1 MFENRH
7 GGSAAWH
14 GKSSQLHGKV
24 ARLQGKSAQLHGK
37 VLGGAAKA
45 LRFFN
50 EAWASL
56 AQAFPRLQMR
66 SSPHKVRP
74 SLLL

>member
-14 GKSSQLHGKV
+14 GKSAQLHGKS
-24 ARLQGKSAQLHGK
+24 ARLQGK

-45 LRFFN
+45 LRFFK

>member
-14 GKSSQLHGKV
+14 GKS
-24 ARLQGKSAQLHGK
+24 ARLHGKSAQLHGE

-45 LRFFN
+45 LRFFK
-50 EAWASL
+50 EAWVSL

>member
-1 MFENRH
+1 MFENQH

-14 GKSSQLHGKV
+14 GKSAQ
-24 ARLQGKSAQLHGK
+24 LQGKSARLQGE

-45 LRFFN
+45 LRFFK

-56 AQAFPRLQMR
+56 AQAFPRWQMR

>member
-7 GGSAAWH
+7 GGSAAWQ
-14 GKSSQLHGKV
+14 GTSARLHGE
-24 ARLQGKSAQLHGK
+24 

-45 LRFFN
+45 LRFFK

-56 AQAFPRLQMR
+56 AKAFPRLQMR
-66 SSPHKVRP
+66 FSPHKVRP

>member
-14 GKSSQLHGKV
+14 GKVAQLHGKS
-24 ARLQGKSAQLHGK
+24 ARLHGK

-45 LRFFN
+45 LRFFK

>member
-14 GKSSQLHGKV
+14 GKS
-24 ARLQGKSAQLHGK
+24 ARLQGKSARLHGE

-45 LRFFN
+45 LRFFK

-56 AQAFPRLQMR
+56 AQAFPRLLVR

>member
-14 GKSSQLHGKV
+14 GKSALLH
-24 ARLQGKSAQLHGK
+24 GKSAQLHGK

-45 LRFFN
+45 LRFFK
-50 EAWASL
+50 EAWVSL

>member
-14 GKSSQLHGKV
+14 GKS
-24 ARLQGKSAQLHGK
+24 AQLHGE

-45 LRFFN
+45 LCFFK

-66 SSPHKVRP
+66 SFPHKVRP

>member
-14 GKSSQLHGKV
+14 GEIARLHGKS
-24 ARLQGKSAQLHGK
+24 ARLQGE

-45 LRFFN
+45 LRFFK

>member
-14 GKSSQLHGKV
+14 GKSTRLHGKS
-24 ARLQGKSAQLHGK
+24 ARLHGE

-45 LRFFN
+45 LRFFK

>member
-14 GKSSQLHGKV
+14 GKS
-24 ARLQGKSAQLHGK
+24 AQLHGK
-37 VLGGAAKA
+37 SARLHGEVLGGAAKA
-45 LRFFN
+45 LRFFK

>member
-14 GKSSQLHGKV
+14 GKS
-24 ARLQGKSAQLHGK
+24 ARLQGKSAQLHGE

-45 LRFFN
+45 LRFFK

>member
-1 MFENRH
+1 MFENQH

-14 GKSSQLHGKV
+14 GKSARLHGKS
-24 ARLQGKSAQLHGK
+24 ARLQGE
-37 VLGGAAKA
+37 VLGGAAEA
-45 LRFFN
+45 LRFFK

>member
-1 MFENRH
+1 MFENQH

-14 GKSSQLHGKV
+14 GKSAQ
-24 ARLQGKSAQLHGK
+24 LQGKSARLHGE

-45 LRFFN
+45 LRFFK

>member
-14 GKSSQLHGKV
+14 GKSAQLH
-24 ARLQGKSAQLHGK
+24 GKSAQLHGK

-45 LRFFN
+45 LRFFK

>member
-14 GKSSQLHGKV
+14 GKS
-24 ARLQGKSAQLHGK
+24 ARLQGKSAQLQGE

-45 LRFFN
+45 LRFFK

>member
-14 GKSSQLHGKV
+14 GKSARLHGE
-24 ARLQGKSAQLHGK
+24 SAQLHGK

-45 LRFFN
+45 LRFFK